1 LIDDRLKRDRKL
13 IETCENSKFSTLKD
27 SQAIDSF
34 KLPKILNQ
42 SKLSPTFK
50 DLKQNEFSL
59 NKILSKD
66 FKSKD
71 ERIQTSSKLKEI
83 IIKNSKSSQLD
94 SNLFRNKTLDENNLS
109 FSNEIDKNSTQKL
122 NQSKS
127 ILITNILYNDQKNLS
142 ETIIDS
148 SPISKPL
155 IIRDKLDI
163 TKNFIERKNKSDS
176 ALITPSSC
184 FDNIKSSFKS
194 FTNLPIDKSSHNLE
208 PKDLL
213 TNSFN
218 FTKEKIE
225 AKNSNSKS
233 NVELIDKKSL
243 SKPVGFSNS
252 GNFQVEKIK
261 IIENQVQKEK
271 ITKILSIKSLQTLDR
286 NQSNKDMKAS
296 VDLLLPN
303 INQIHIKNET
313 IQDKQIRSENQQ
325 NNNNLLSEI
334 KVSKRNKKIKIKKVK
349 KSNKLD
355 SVENKT
361 PEINIQKVTSS
372 TELQSTNKTDL
383 NRLINYNERNIKLKT
398 KKIKNKS
405 HFTIMDSEIETKSS
419 TISND
424 LKKKGRKT
432 KFDTTIRSTNDSDI
446 LEEKIS
452 EISIQNSSSNLK
464 SREREIKL
472 KIKKSFKQYYNN
484 SDDTYK
490 EIETD
495 SDINEDNN
503 NLKIIIQDEYSSTS
517 IIYDSKTS
525 INTETNIKKS
535 NETINSLIQAQNL
548 EINIENQASLDVLKL
563 TNSNLNLIRFNSES
577 NLSNN
582 SSIKPQSSMTS
593 LLSDFEKIINR
604 NILNENN
611 ANAIALKFSKSD
623 KRFIPKRMFKTGFLS
638 ELYFTPAYNF
648 SYFDLPLDRL
658 EFNRKHSRLLEYKEI
673 ILNIKINEK
682 LQKSS
687 ISNNNNNS
695 KKKLNDIIDKIF
707 SDLKKHKEKY
717 KKIQN
722 FKMKPYN
729 AYYLRNHIAEIIGS
743 LEKYD
748 KDFLYGKFFQE
759 IPNINF
765 LNLNNLKLPLL

>member
-1 LIDDRLKRDRKL
+1 LIDDSLKRDRKL
-13 IETCENSKFSTLKD
+13 IDTLKKTKYGENSFSKLSTLKD
-27 SQAIDSF
+27 SKAIDSF
-34 KLPKILNQ
+34 KLPKIVNQ
-42 SKLSPTFK
+42 SKLS
-50 DLKQNEFSL
+50 QNEFSL

-66 FKSKD
+66 LKSKH
-71 ERIQTSSKLKEI
+71 ERIQTSSNLKEI
-83 IIKNSKSSQLD
+83 IFKNSKSSQLD
-94 SNLFRNKTLDENNLS
+94 SNLFQNKTLDENNLS
-109 FSNEIDKNSTQKL
+109 FSNKIDKNSAQKL
-122 NQSKS
+122 NQSKP

-142 ETIIDS
+142 ETIINS

-155 IIRDKLDI
+155 IIRDKLNI
-163 TKNFIERKNKSDS
+163 VKNFIERKNKSDS

-194 FTNLPIDKSSHNLE
+194 FTNLLKDKGSHSLE

-213 TNSFN
+213 KMSLN
-218 FTKEKIE
+218 FAKEKIE
-225 AKNSNSKS
+225 IDSNSKS
-233 NVELIDKKSL
+233 NLELIDKKSL
-243 SKPVGFSNS
+243 SKPAGFSNS
-252 GNFQVEKIK
+252 ENFQVEKIK

-313 IQDKQIRSENQQ
+313 IQDKQIRSENQK
-325 NNNNLLSEI
+325 NNNLLSEI
-334 KVSKRNKKIKIKKVK
+334 KIKRNKKIKKVK
-349 KSNKLD
+349 KSKKLD
-355 SVENKT
+355 SVEHKN

-383 NRLINYNERNIKLKT
+383 NKLINYNERNIKLKT
-398 KKIKNKS
+398 KKIKNQS
-405 HFTIMDSEIETKSS
+405 HLTIMGSETATKSS
-419 TISND
+419 TSITND
-424 LKKKGRKT
+424 LKKKGRKS
-432 KFDTTIRSTNDSDI
+432 KFVTNIGSTNDSDI
-446 LEEKIS
+446 LEKKIS
-452 EISIQNSSSNLK
+452 EISIQKSSSNMDDIN
-464 SREREIKL
+464 SRERKIKL
-472 KIKKSFKQYYNN
+472 KIKKSFKQYNNN
-484 SDDTYK
+484 SDDTNK

-517 IIYDSKTS
+517 INFDSKTS
-525 INTETNIKKS
+525 INTETNTKKS
-535 NETINSLIQAQNL
+535 NESNDNLDEIHTQNL
-548 EINIENQASLDVLKL
+548 EINIENQASLDELKP
-563 TNSNLNLIRFNSES
+563 TSSNLNLIRFNSES
-577 NLSNN
+577 NLSN
-582 SSIKPQSSMTS
+582 SSIMPQSSMTS
-593 LLSDFEKIINR
+593 LMSDFEKIINR

-611 ANAIALKFSKSD
+611 ENAIALKFSKSD

-648 SYFDLPLDRL
+648 SYFDLPLDQL
-658 EFNRKHSRLLEYKEI
+658 EFNRKHSRLAEYKEI

-687 ISNNNNNS
+687 ISKNNH

-707 SDLKKHKEKY
+707 SDLKKHKENY

-748 KDFLYGKFFQE
+748 KDYLYGKFFQE